1 MPLSLTPNKMIR
13 VEQATL
19 QHIELLSNLFDQY
32 RVFYKKPSDV
42 AGAKQFLEARMKA
55 NESVI
60 FVSFD
65 ENNQMTGFTQL
76 YPLFSSTRMKRLW
89 LLNDLFVNASFR
101 GKGFSVALMEKAK
114 EHCRATNGCGLILE
128 TAKTNIIG
136 NKLYPK
142 VGFELDR
149 DHNYYSWDA

>member
-1 MPLSLTPNKMIR
+1 MIR

-19 QHIELLSNLFDQY
+19 QHLQPLANLFDQY
-32 RVFYKKPSDV
+32 RVFYEKPSDV
-42 AGAKQFLEARMKA
+42 AGAKQFLEALINA

-60 FVSFD
+60 FVSLD
-65 ENNQMTGFTQL
+65 ETNQMTGFTQL

-101 GKGFSVALMEKAK
+101 GKGFSVALIEKAK

-128 TAKTNIIG
+128 TAKTNTIG
-136 NKLYPK
+136 NNLYPK